1 MPKVSAS
8 NGIRPEI
15 RALAVLVM
23 GKTVTPAQ
31 INDHVGTG
39 DYAAK
44 YVSFLNTR
52 YGFTITA
59 NKDGRKVVSYTMIAE
74 PANAADLRAATPKTK
89 IAKPKAKTVK
99 LSTVVK
105 KVNKKFT
112 ASKALAAENAAIVRA
127 VTEAENVA
135 EIKAV
140 KVKAPKANI
149 TQPTFVP
156 KALGL
161 TMAEANEI
169 REEVAAERALEIKA
183 KNLETIKKVA
193 EGMKKVAAKKAK
205 SNKKTREFDDVT
217 EQFGTSGEVGTS
229 FSVDKDWDS
238 IENLDLSKI
247 L

>member
-15 RALAVLVM
+15 RALAVLQM
-23 GKTVTPAQ
+23 GKTVTPAE
-31 INDHVGTG
+31 INAYVGTG

-89 IAKPKAKTVK
+89 IAKPKA
-99 LSTVVK
+99 
-105 KVNKKFT
+105 
-112 ASKALAAENAAIVRA
+112 
-127 VTEAENVA
+127 
-135 EIKAV
+135 V
-140 KVKAPKANI
+140 KVAKVTKIANPTATAIANMPKKSDDA
-149 TQPTFVP
+149 
-156 KALGL
+156 
-161 TMAEANEI
+161 
-169 REEVAAERALEIKA
+169 IKA

-238 IENLDLSKI
+238 IDLNNVDLKALGI
-247 L
+247 

>member
-15 RALAVLVM
+15 RALAVLQM
-23 GKTVTPAQ
+23 GKTVTPAE
-31 INDHVGTG
+31 INAHVGTG

-74 PANAADLRAATPKTK
+74 PANAAELRSATP
-89 IAKPKAKTVK
+89 
-99 LSTVVK
+99 
-105 KVNKKFT
+105 
-112 ASKALAAENAAIVRA
+112 
-127 VTEAENVA
+127 
-135 EIKAV
+135 
-140 KVKAPKANI
+140 KAPKAKVAKAPKVKATKPNI
-149 TQPTFVP
+149 TQPTSVP
-156 KALGL
+156 KAD
-161 TMAEANEI
+161 
-169 REEVAAERALEIKA
+169 VADIKA

-217 EQFGTSGEVGTS
+217 EQFGTNGEVATS
-229 FSVDKDWDS
+229 YSVDKDWDS
-238 IENLDLSKI
+238 IDLNNVDLKALGI
-247 L
+247 

>member
-23 GKTVTPAQ
+23 GKTVTPAE

-74 PANAADLRAATPKTK
+74 PANAAELRAAQPK
-89 IAKPKAKTVK
+89 APKAKTVK
-99 LSTVVK
+99 LSTIVK
-105 KVNKKFT
+105 KVNKKFAT
-112 ASKALAAENAAIVRA
+112 A
-127 VTEAENVA
+127 
-135 EIKAV
+135 
-140 KVKAPKANI
+140 
-149 TQPTFVP
+149 

-169 REEVAAERALEIKA
+169 REEVASERALEIKA
-183 KNLETIKKVA
+183 KNLDTLRKVA
-193 EGMKKVAAKKAK
+193 KDMGMKKVAAKKKVAK
-205 SNKKTREFDDVT
+205 KVRDFDDVT
-217 EQFGTSGEVGTS
+217 EQFGTSGEVATS
-229 FSVDKDWDS
+229 FSIDKDWDS
-238 IENLDLSKI
+238 IDGVDLSKI
-247 L
+247 I